1 MRCLSAVFAL
11 QLAALVW
18 LPSAAFA
25 QDGLAI
31 AHPPSWDQ
39 SLAIAHA
46 TGAPLD
52 DVDQANS
59 ATVDAGPPSQ
69 SSDHY
74 AHAPSK
80 GGGATSAPATDLPL
94 AITTFPTSE

>member
-1 MRCLSAVFAL
+1 MRCLSAVFVL

-39 SLAIAHA
+39 SLAITHA

-52 DVDQANS
+52 DVEQAKS
-59 ATVDAGPPSQ
+59 ATVDAGPPSHG
-69 SSDHY
+69 SDHY
-74 AHAPSK
+74 AHAPSN
-80 GGGATSAPATDLPL
+80 GGGATSALATDLPL